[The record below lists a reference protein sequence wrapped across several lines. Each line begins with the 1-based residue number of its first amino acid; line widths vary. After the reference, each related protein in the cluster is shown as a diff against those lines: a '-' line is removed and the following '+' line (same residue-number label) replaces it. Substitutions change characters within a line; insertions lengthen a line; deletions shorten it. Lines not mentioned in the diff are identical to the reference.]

1 MAENSILTKTE
12 IVIQDFNSNNPVL
25 FSNLSLNE
33 SFINVNNFSFSLR
46 PTDTNSSFSAILDF
60 KKKVLGKNVQIDF
73 KDGDGNSNHKFNGI
87 ILEVNS
93 YLVDNRYYE
102 FTITGQGNFC
112 KVNEIP
118 ECHSFYKKK
127 LSDIIDKSFD
137 KSGLKDKVNKDP
149 QTTKELHYIVQYNQT
164 LFSFI
169 SSLAIRFGE
178 WMFYDGEKLQF
189 GKKPAGNEIELKSP
203 VDVSNLNIR
212 AQTIKKPESGIATDI
227 FKSEKI
233 ETKTAEEAP
242 ENDFIKAAEE
252 SGSSVY
258 ENPGGNIFLPSGFKQ
273 DYADDIYKLEQQA
286 IYASSVMVTGNS
298 RNNKL
303 SIGKIVK
310 IKDPTDDAGKKFIIT
325 QINHF
330 VSNYSS
336 YSNSF
341 SAVPFEV
348 TVPSYTN
355 PLLETKAT
363 PQAAIITDNED
374 DSGLSRVKVKFPW
387 MADDEKSPWISVLAP
402 HAGKDKGFRFLPE
415 KDDEVMVDFWNN
427 NAEMPFVNGALYTQ
441 KNQPGIAQDGNHL
454 KFIGSRCGR
463 RIDIDDNSGTLII
476 RDNFPDQTPA
486 NIISLQRNDSDTKIL
501 IESMQGDQDYSVIR
515 LNNQDSLDLGI
526 VQGGVLL
533 AEINLE
539 KAGPKITIHSKGD
552 IEIDAENKVNI
563 KGREINFN
571 AQDIKMNADKT
582 LSVKGTTE
590 TKVEGTSIKINADA
604 VFEAK
609 GAASAKVES
618 DALMEVKGGAM
629 AKIQGAVVMIN

>member
-12 IVIQDFNSNNPVL
+12 IIIQDYNDNSPVV

-33 SFINVNNFSFSLR
+33 ALINVNNFAFSLR
-46 PTDTNSSFSAILDF
+46 PADTNGSFGAILDF

-73 KDGDGNSNHKFNGI
+73 KDGAGNSNHKFNGI

-93 YLVDNRYYE
+93 FLVDNQYYE
-102 FTITGQGNFC
+102 FSITGKGSFC
-112 KVNEIP
+112 KVNEIA

-127 LSDIIDKSFD
+127 LADIIDKSFE
-137 KSGLKDKVNKDP
+137 KSNLKDKVNKDP
-149 QTTKELHYIVQYNQT
+149 QTIRELHYTVQYNQT
-164 LFSFI
+164 LFSFV
-169 SSLAIRFGE
+169 STLAIRFGE

-189 GKKPAGNEIELKSP
+189 GKKPDGNEIELKSP
-203 VDVSNLNIR
+203 ADVNNLNIR
-212 AQTIKKPESGIATDI
+212 AQAIKKPESGIATDI

-233 ETKTAEEAP
+233 ESKTAEESP

-273 DYADDIYKLEQQA
+273 EQADDIYKLEQQA
-286 IYASSVMVTGNS
+286 IYSSSVLVTGNT

-303 SIGKIVK
+303 SVGKIVK

-336 YSNSF
+336 YNNSF

-348 TVPSYTN
+348 TVPPYTN

-427 NAEMPFVNGALYTQ
+427 NAEMPFVNGALYTK
-441 KNQPGIAQDGNHL
+441 KNQSGIAQGGNNQKL
-454 KFIGSRCGR
+454 IGSKSGR
-463 RIDIDDNSGTLII
+463 RLEINDDSGSLII
-476 RDNFPDQTPA
+476 RDNFPDQNPA
-486 NIISLQRNDSDTKIL
+486 NIIALLRNDSEKNIF
-501 IESMQGDQDYSVIR
+501 IESKESNQNFSVIR

-539 KAGPKITIHSKGD
+539 KAGPKITIHSKGV
-552 IEIDAENKVNI
+552 IEINADQKVNI
-563 KGREINFN
+563 SSSEINLN
-571 AQDIKMNADKT
+571 ASNIN
-582 LSVKGTTE
+582 
-590 TKVEGTSIKINADA
+590 INADSKLEMKGTSEA
-604 VFEAK
+604 KLSGTQIKIEADATLEAK

-618 DALMEVKGGAM
+618 DAIMEVKGGAM
-629 AKIQGAVVMIN
+629 AKIQGAIVMIN

>member
-12 IVIQDFNSNNPVL
+12 IIIQDYNDNSPVV

-33 SFINVNNFSFSLR
+33 TLINVNNFAFSLR
-46 PTDTNSSFSAILDF
+46 PVDTNGSFNAILDF

-73 KDGDGNSNHKFNGI
+73 KDGEGNSNHKFNGI

-93 YLVDNRYYE
+93 FLVDNQYYE
-102 FTITGQGNFC
+102 FNITGQGLFC
-112 KVNEIP
+112 KVNEIA

-127 LSDIIDKSFD
+127 LTDIIDTSFEKSN
-137 KSGLKDKVNKDP
+137 LKDKVNNDP
-149 QTTKELHYIVQYNQT
+149 QTTRELHYTVQYNQT
-164 LFSFI
+164 LFSFV
-169 SSLAIRFGE
+169 SNLAIRFGE

-189 GKKPAGNEIELKSP
+189 GKKPDGDEIELKSP
-203 VDVSNLNIR
+203 NDVNNLNIR

-227 FKSEKI
+227 FKSETI
-233 ETKTAEEAP
+233 ESKTNEEAP

-252 SGSSVY
+252 SGSSVF

-310 IKDPTDDAGKKFIIT
+310 IKDPTDDGGKKFIIT

-336 YSNSF
+336 YNNSF
-341 SAVPFEV
+341 TAVPFEV
-348 TVPSYTN
+348 TVPPYTN
-355 PLLETKAT
+355 PLLETKAN

-454 KFIGSRCGR
+454 KFIGSRSGR
-463 RIDIDDNSGTLII
+463 RIDIDDNSGSLIT

-486 NIISLQRNDSDTKIL
+486 NLIALVRNDSKKAIF
-501 IESMQGDQDYSVIR
+501 IESKEDDQNYSIIR
-515 LNNQDSLDLGI
+515 LNNQNSLDLGV
-526 VQGGVLL
+526 VQGGTLL
-533 AEINLE
+533 AEINFE
-539 KAGPKITIHSKGD
+539 KAGPKITIYSKGD
-552 IEIDAENKVNI
+552 IEIKAENKVNI
-563 KGREINFN
+563 SGNEIIFN
-571 AQDIKMNADKT
+571 AQNINMTADKK
-582 LSVKGTTE
+582 LSVKGTNE
-590 TKVEGTSIKINADA
+590 TKLEGTSIKINADA
-604 VFEAK
+604 EFEAK
-609 GAASAKVES
+609 GSASAKVES
-618 DALMEVKGGAM
+618 DAIMEVKGGAM
-629 AKIQGAVVMIN
+629 TKIEGAIVMIN